1 MRYSTA
7 ARQRE
12 RAIAGLTDLADS
24 GQRTVEIR
32 QVLAWL
38 GVGWGE
44 PRPGNAPG
52 TTIPGTDPLTGCA
65 PVVAEP

>member
-1 MRYSTA
+1 MRYNTA
-7 ARQRE
+7 AKQRE
-12 RAIAGLTDLADS
+12 RAVTGLTDLADA

-44 PRPGNAPG
+44 PAATAPDRQQA
-52 TTIPGTDPLTGCA
+52 PGTDPLTGCA